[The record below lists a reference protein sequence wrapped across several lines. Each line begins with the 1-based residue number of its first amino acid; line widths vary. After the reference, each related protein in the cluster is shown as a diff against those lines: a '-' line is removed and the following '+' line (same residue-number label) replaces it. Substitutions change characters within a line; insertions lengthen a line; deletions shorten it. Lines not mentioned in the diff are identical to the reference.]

1 MKTIKEIYITGLG
14 PSSSHTM
21 GPRKAALAFKKRI
34 PKDARITVTLYGSL
48 AATGKGHFTDR
59 AITHAFGSM
68 EGPFDWQP
76 KIVLPYHP
84 NALKLEAF
92 GKKNQLL
99 AEQTVYS
106 IGGGSIVEEGDVTS
120 PPVVYTLGSMTEIL
134 NLLDKTGQSFW
145 EFVFEHESAD
155 IADYLND
162 TWQVMKKA
170 IKRGLENEG
179 VLPGGL
185 HLPRKAASFYTKSQ
199 SSSGLIKH
207 TNKIFAYALAV
218 AEENAAG
225 SEICTAPTCGSCGVL
240 PSVLNHLLKTYK
252 ISESRIIKAL
262 ATAGLIGNLVKTN
275 GSVSGAEVGCQGEI
289 GTACSM
295 ASAAAAQLLGG
306 TPGQIEYAAEM
317 GMEHHL
323 GLTCDPV
330 AGLVQIP
337 CIERN
342 AMAGA
347 RAIDCATYALLSDGK
362 HRISFD
368 EVIDTMTQTGH
379 DMMSSYRETSTGGLA
394 KFHSL
399 HRLKD

>member
-1 MKTIKEIYITGLG
+1 MKSIKNIYVTGLG

-21 GPRKAALAFKKRI
+21 GPRKAALAFKKQI
-34 PKDARITVTLYGSL
+34 PKDARIVVTLYGSL

-59 AITHAFGSM
+59 AISHAFGAM
-68 EGPFDWQP
+68 EVQIDWQP
-76 KIVLPYHP
+76 EIVLPYHP
-84 NALKLEAF
+84 NALKFEAF
-92 GKKNQLL
+92 DKDNQLL
-99 AEQTVYS
+99 AEKTVYS
-106 IGGGSIVEEGDVTS
+106 IGGGSIVEEGNGAPS
-120 PPVVYTLGSMTEIL
+120 EMVYRLSSMTEIL
-134 NLLDKTGQSFW
+134 NRLDKTGQSFW
-145 EFVFEHESAD
+145 EFVFEHEAAD
-155 IADYLND
+155 ISDYLGD
-162 TWQVMKKA
+162 IWQVMKKA
-170 IKRGLENEG
+170 IKRGLDNEG

-185 HLPRKAASFYTKSQ
+185 NLPRKAASFHAKSKN
-199 SSSGLIKH
+199 SSGLIKH

-240 PSVLNHLLKTYK
+240 PSVLNHLLKTYQL
-252 ISESRIIKAL
+252 SESKIIKAL

-275 GSVSGAEVGCQGEI
+275 GSISGAEVGCQGEI

-368 EVIDTMTQTGH
+368 EVIETMTQTGH

-394 KFHSL
+394 KFHAL
-399 HRLKD
+399 KRLKD

>member
-1 MKTIKEIYITGLG
+1 MKSIREVYVTGLG

-21 GPRKAALAFKKRI
+21 GPRRAALAFKGRVPHSAMI
-34 PKDARITVTLYGSL
+34 RVTLYGSL

-59 AITHAFGSM
+59 AISDAFGSIPVQILWKP
-68 EGPFDWQP
+68 E
-76 KIVLPYHP
+76 VLLPYHP
-84 NALKLEAF
+84 NALKFEALDAD
-92 GKKNQLL
+92 NRPL

-106 IGGGSIVEEGDVTS
+106 VGGGSIVEEGSTETT
-120 PPVVYTLGSMTEIL
+120 PVVYKLGSMDEIL
-134 NLLDKTGQSFW
+134 ALLDQTGQTFW
-145 EFVFEHESAD
+145 EYVYENESPELT
-155 IADYLND
+155 DYLGD
-162 TWQVMKKA
+162 AWRVMQHA
-170 IKRGLENEG
+170 IQRGLENEG
-179 VLPGGL
+179 VLQGGL
-185 HLPRKAASFYTKSQ
+185 FLPRKAASFFAKSKN
-199 SSSGLIKH
+199 SSGLIKH

-240 PSVLNHLLKTYK
+240 PSVLYHLMQTYA
-252 ISESRIIKAL
+252 ISEQKIIKAL

-295 ASAAAAQLLGG
+295 ASAAATQLLGG

-347 RAIDCATYALLSDGK
+347 RAIDCATYALLSDGN

-368 EVIDTMTQTGH
+368 DVIKTMTQTGH

-394 KFHSL
+394 RFHAL
-399 HRLKD
+399 RNGK